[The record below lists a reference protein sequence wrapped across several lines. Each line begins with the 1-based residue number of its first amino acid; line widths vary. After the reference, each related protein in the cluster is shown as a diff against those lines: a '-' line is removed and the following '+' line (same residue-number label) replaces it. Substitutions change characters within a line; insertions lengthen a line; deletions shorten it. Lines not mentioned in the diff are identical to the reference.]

1 MQSLILPNLF
11 IVYQDDDIVAV
22 YKPAGLVVHRCDS
35 TPEDEVA
42 LLQVL
47 RDQIGRHVYP
57 VHRIDQPTSGIVLYG
72 LSSSAAASLV
82 DQFTNRRILKCYQ
95 AVVIGHFA
103 SHRSILTP
111 LSASENFGTEGSPLV
126 RIPIR
131 NAETQV
137 RALAHFA
144 PKWNVNGVASCQL
157 SLVEA
162 TPHTGRWHQIRR
174 HLRSVEHPVLG
185 DRRHGDDRY
194 NDAII
199 DELHSRLPDRMML
212 NASYIQFRQPT
223 SGKIVALRCDP
234 DPTFQTI
241 VQLLGEPLRLFHWDD
256 FETGYE

>member
-1 MQSLILPNLF
+1 MPSLIPLNLS

-72 LSSSAAASLV
+72 LSSIAAASLV

-95 AVVIGHFA
+95 AVVIGHIA
-103 SHRSILTP
+103 AARSILTP
-111 LSASENFGTEGSPLV
+111 LSASENFGIDGSRLV
-126 RIPIR
+126 DIPMR
-131 NAETQV
+131 NAETHV

-144 PKWNVNGVASCQL
+144 PNWNVNGVSSCQL
-157 SLVEA
+157 SLVEM

-185 DRRHGDDRY
+185 DRRHGDERY

-199 DELHSRLPDRMML
+199 DESQARLPDRMML

-223 SGKIVALRCDP
+223 SERIIELRCDP
-234 DPTFQTI
+234 DPTFQAI
-241 VQLLGEPLRLFHWDD
+241 VRLLGEPMRLFRWDD
-256 FETGYE
+256 FTTEYE